1 MKNFCVAA
9 VKVKNDLGRS
19 KVIARSVPEKCP
31 FSQAA
36 GNTQDV
42 LESSAAS
49 GAGAGAGAGAGYFLP
64 KLDLAYLVQLPTV
77 FLWAGFC
84 VVPNVIKTGLKII
97 YKACSCSQRTTSGL
111 TTS

>member
-9 VKVKNDLGRS
+9 VKVKNDLGRN

-36 GNTQDV
+36 GNAQDV

-49 GAGAGAGAGAGYFLP
+49 GAGAGYFLP

-77 FLWAGFC
+77 FLWAGFFFSAKC
-84 VVPNVIKTGLKII
+84 H
-97 YKACSCSQRTTSGL
+97 
-111 TTS
+111 

>member
-1 MKNFCVAA
+1 MKTFCVAA
-9 VKVKNDLGRS
+9 VKVKNDLGRN

-49 GAGAGAGAGAGYFLP
+49 GAGAGAGYILP
-64 KLDLAYLVQLPTV
+64 KLDLAFLVHLLTV

-84 VVPNVIKTGLKII
+84 LVPNVIKTGLKTI